1 MMSDE
6 RTSHA
11 PIMVVISMVI
21 LVLAA
26 RLLYLV
32 DQSLRDGE
40 GMGLSGDGAIETIPI
55 LILLGL
61 LIWMSTRSQLG
72 SKLDTDS
79 NDTQV
84 IGIMLGMFLLGIYI
98 GPGLTFSLDSELI
111 GLAFLVVPIL
121 LIAAILLPG
130 NTDPLVSIDEEE

>member
-1 MMSDE
+1 MSDE
-6 RTSHA
+6 RTSQT

-32 DQSLRDGE
+32 DQSLREGE

-111 GLAFLVVPIL
+111 GLAFLEVPIL

>member
-1 MMSDE
+1 MSDE
-6 RTSHA
+6 KASQT
-11 PIMVVISMVI
+11 PVMVGISLVI

-32 DQSLRDGE
+32 DQSLRDGG

-61 LIWMSTRSQLG
+61 LIWMTFRSQPG
-72 SKLDTDS
+72 SQPAPNG
-79 NDTQV
+79 NDTRV

-130 NTDPLVSIDEEE
+130 NTDSLVATDEEE

>member
-1 MMSDE
+1 MSDE
-6 RTSHA
+6 RTSQT

-32 DQSLRDGE
+32 DQSLREGE

-61 LIWMSTRSQLG
+61 LIWMSTRSQPE

-130 NTDPLVSIDEEE
+130 NTDPLVPIDEEE

>member
-1 MMSDE
+1 MSDE
-6 RTSHA
+6 RNSQT

-32 DQSLRDGE
+32 DQSLREGE

-61 LIWMSTRSQLG
+61 LIWMSTRSQPG
-72 SKLDTDS
+72 RKLDTDS

-98 GPGLTFSLDSELI
+98 GPGLTFSLDSDLI

-130 NTDPLVSIDEEE
+130 NTDPLVATDEEE

>member
-1 MMSDE
+1 MSDE
-6 RTSHA
+6 RTSQT

-32 DQSLRDGE
+32 DQSLREGE

-121 LIAAILLPG
+121 LITAILLPG

>member
-1 MMSDE
+1 MSDE
-6 RTSHA
+6 RTSQT

-32 DQSLRDGE
+32 DQSLREGE
-40 GMGLSGDGAIETIPI
+40 GMGLSGDGAIETVPI

-130 NTDPLVSIDEEE
+130 NTDPLVPIDEEE

>member
-1 MMSDE
+1 MSDE
-6 RTSHA
+6 KASQT
-11 PIMVVISMVI
+11 PVMVGISLVI

-32 DQSLRDGE
+32 DQSLREGE

-55 LILLGL
+55 LILLGM
-61 LIWMSTRSQLG
+61 LIWMASRSQRG
-72 SKLDTDS
+72 SQPDTTS

-111 GLAFLVVPIL
+111 GLAFLIVPIL

-130 NTDPLVSIDEEE
+130 NTDSLVATYEEE

>member
-1 MMSDE
+1 MSDE
-6 RTSHA
+6 RTSQT

-32 DQSLRDGE
+32 DQSLREGE

-79 NDTQV
+79 NDIQV

-130 NTDPLVSIDEEE
+130 NTDPLVPIDEEE

>member
-1 MMSDE
+1 MSDE
-6 RTSHA
+6 RTSQT

-32 DQSLRDGE
+32 DQSLREGE

-98 GPGLTFSLDSELI
+98 GPGLTFSLDSDLI

>member
-1 MMSDE
+1 MSDE
-6 RTSHA
+6 RTSQT

-40 GMGLSGDGAIETIPI
+40 GMGLSGDGAIETVPI

-130 NTDPLVSIDEEE
+130 NTDPLVPIDEEE

>member
-1 MMSDE
+1 MSDE

-32 DQSLRDGE
+32 DQSLREGE

>member
-1 MMSDE
+1 MSDE
-6 RTSHA
+6 RTSQT

-32 DQSLRDGE
+32 DQSLREGE

-130 NTDPLVSIDEEE
+130 NTDPLVAIDEEE

>member
-1 MMSDE
+1 MSNG
-6 RTSHA
+6 RTSLA
-11 PIMVVISMVI
+11 PIMVGISLVI

-61 LIWMSTRSQLG
+61 LIWMTSRTQPGSQ
-72 SKLDTDS
+72 LDTDG
-79 NDTQV
+79 NDAQV
-84 IGIMLGMFLLGIYI
+84 VGIMLGMFLLGLYI
-98 GPGLTFSLDSELI
+98 GPGLTLSLESELI
-111 GLAFLVVPIL
+111 GMAFLVIPIL
-121 LIAAILLPG
+121 LIGAILLPD
-130 NTDPLVSIDEEE
+130 NTDSLVSTDEEE

>member
-1 MMSDE
+1 MSDE
-6 RTSHA
+6 KASQT
-11 PIMVVISMVI
+11 PVMVGISLVI

-26 RLLYLV
+26 SLLYLV
-32 DQSLRDGE
+32 DQSLREGE

-55 LILLGL
+55 LILLGM
-61 LIWMSTRSQLG
+61 LIWMALRSQRG
-72 SKLDTDS
+72 SQLDTND

-111 GLAFLVVPIL
+111 GLAFLIVPIL

-130 NTDPLVSIDEEE
+130 NTDSLVATDEEE

>member
-1 MMSDE
+1 
-6 RTSHA
+6 
-11 PIMVVISMVI
+11 
-21 LVLAA
+21 
-26 RLLYLV
+26 
-32 DQSLRDGE
+32 
-40 GMGLSGDGAIETIPI
+40 MGLSGDGAIETIPI

>member
-1 MMSDE
+1 MSDE
-6 RTSHA
+6 RTSQT

-32 DQSLRDGE
+32 DQSLREGE

-98 GPGLTFSLDSELI
+98 GPGLTFSLDSDLI
-111 GLAFLVVPIL
+111 GLVFLVVPIL
-121 LIAAILLPG
+121 LIAAILLPS
-130 NTDPLVSIDEEE
+130 NTDPLVATDEEE

>member
-1 MMSDE
+1 MSDE
-6 RTSHA
+6 RTSQT

-32 DQSLRDGE
+32 DQSLREGE

-111 GLAFLVVPIL
+111 GLAFLVVPNL

>member
-1 MMSDE
+1 MSDE

-130 NTDPLVSIDEEE
+130 NTDPLVATDEEE

>member
-1 MMSDE
+1 MSDE
-6 RTSHA
+6 RNSQT

-130 NTDPLVSIDEEE
+130 NTDPLVPIDEEE

>member
-1 MMSDE
+1 MSDE
-6 RTSHA
+6 RTSQT

-32 DQSLRDGE
+32 DQSLREGE

-98 GPGLTFSLDSELI
+98 GPGLTFSLDSDLI
-111 GLAFLVVPIL
+111 GLVFLVVPIL

-130 NTDPLVSIDEEE
+130 NTDPLVATDEEE

>member
-1 MMSDE
+1 MSDE
-6 RTSHA
+6 KASQT
-11 PIMVVISMVI
+11 PVMVGISLVI

-32 DQSLRDGE
+32 DQSLREGE
-40 GMGLSGDGAIETIPI
+40 GMGLSGEGAIETIPI
-55 LILLGL
+55 LILLGM
-61 LIWMSTRSQLG
+61 LIWMASRSQRERQ
-72 SKLDTDS
+72 LDTNG

-111 GLAFLVVPIL
+111 GLAFLVVPVSYTHL
-121 LIAAILLPG
+121 TLP
-130 NTDPLVSIDEEE
+130 TKA

>member
-1 MMSDE
+1 MSDE
-6 RTSHA
+6 RTSQT

-40 GMGLSGDGAIETIPI
+40 GMGLSGDGAIETVPI

-130 NTDPLVSIDEEE
+130 NTDPLVAIDEEE

>member
-1 MMSDE
+1 MSDE
-6 RTSHA
+6 KASQT
-11 PIMVVISMVI
+11 PVMVGISLVI

-32 DQSLRDGE
+32 DQSLREGE

-55 LILLGL
+55 LILLGM
-61 LIWMSTRSQLG
+61 LIWMALRSQRG
-72 SKLDTDS
+72 SQLDTNG

-130 NTDPLVSIDEEE
+130 NTDSLVATDEEE